1 MIEVITVPKDDSK
14 KERFKCWVKNK
25 TRKVK
30 SFWTENKETIMTLA
44 PVVIG
49 GITVLARVITKQQK
63 IHQEQVLKDRYVW
76 DPKLGHYW
84 LTNRK
89 LSNAEWT
96 EVERRKNAG
105 ESMGNILAS
114 MKVLKL

>member
-1 MIEVITVPKDDSK
+1 MIEIITVPKDNSK
-14 KERFKCWVKNK
+14 KERFKCWWKNK
-25 TRKVK
+25 VQKAK
-30 SFWTENKETIMTLA
+30 CFWAENKEVIVTLT

-49 GITVLARVITKQQK
+49 GITLLARVVTKQQK
-63 IHQEQVLKDRYVW
+63 IYQEQTLKDRYVW

-89 LSNAEWT
+89 LSNTEWT
-96 EVERRKNAG
+96 EIERRKNAG